1 MDKNLEY
8 SKEFKI
14 NVVKLALSQD
24 SSAFQVTKELG
35 IPSWKLHG
43 WVKSYKKTN
52 LKNPGN
58 NSPEIK
64 LARLE
69 KENRLLKM
77 EIEILKK
84 AAAYFAKSQQ

>member
-8 SKEFKI
+8 SKDFKI
-14 NVVKLALSQD
+14 NAVKLALAENT
-24 SSAFQVTKELG
+24 SSAQVAKDLG
-35 IPSWKLHG
+35 IPAWKLRG
-43 WVKSYKKTN
+43 WVKNYKKTN
-52 LKNPGN
+52 LKNPN
-58 NSPEIK
+58 NNTPEIK

>member
-1 MDKNLEY
+1 MDKNFEY

-14 NVVKLALSQD
+14 NAVKLALSQG
-24 SSAFQVTKELG
+24 SSAAQVAKELG
-35 IPSWKLHG
+35 IPSWKLRG
-43 WVKSYKKTN
+43 WIKNYKKTN

-58 NSPEIK
+58 NTPEIK